1 MADKYLNADG
11 LTYYNQKINEKING
25 IAAAQGDGKSI
36 VATDGK
42 LAVSYGGQHIYAGE
56 EVVYE
61 FKSGNWEKHGDSW
74 LTVPQDT
81 MQAAGSGYYWGDY
94 YGNHDPSMGQTYS
107 DKQSYREFPAPN
119 TKISNF
125 DPLAEYKIRMIV
137 GLHGSHDP
145 VTVIDINKSYWHED
159 LYAYRSPGY
168 YLASSQGFIIPI
180 DDQPI
185 SADSTN
191 YLLVSFTETDK

>member
-61 FKSGNWEKHGDSW
+61 FKSGNWE
-74 LTVPQDT
+74 
-81 MQAAGSGYYWGDY
+81 AYGSTWVNQELYKLYNYY
-94 YGNHDPSMGQTYS
+94 
-107 DKQSYREFPAPN
+107 
-119 TKISNF
+119 
-125 DPLAEYKIRMIV
+125 
-137 GLHGSHDP
+137 
-145 VTVIDINKSYWHED
+145 
-159 LYAYRSPGY
+159 SPGNFRKRVNNETILDY
-168 YLASSQGFIIPI
+168 TAVLSSNQDDFPSSQ
-180 DDQPI
+180 
-185 SADSTN
+185 T
-191 YLLVSFTETDK
+191 

>member
-61 FKSGNWEKHGDSW
+61 FKSGNWENHSDWTK
-74 LTVPQDT
+74 VPQYNLLQTGWYSGGGMQKSDRTLDT
-81 MQAAGSGYYWGDY
+81 M
-94 YGNHDPSMGQTYS
+94 HDTYHVS
-107 DKQSYREFPAPN
+107 DKEITR
-119 TKISNF
+119 I
-125 DPLAEYKIRMIV
+125 
-137 GLHGSHDP
+137 
-145 VTVIDINKSYWHED
+145 
-159 LYAYRSPGY
+159 
-168 YLASSQGFIIPI
+168 
-180 DDQPI
+180 
-185 SADSTN
+185 
-191 YLLVSFTETDK
+191 

>member
-61 FKSGNWEKHGDSW
+61 FKSGNWENHPNW
-74 LTVPQDT
+74 TEVPQ
-81 MQAAGSGYYWGDY
+81 Y
-94 YGNHDPSMGQTYS
+94 NL
-107 DKQSYREFPAPN
+107 
-119 TKISNF
+119 I
-125 DPLAEYKIRMIV
+125 
-137 GLHGSHDP
+137 
-145 VTVIDINKSYWHED
+145 
-159 LYAYRSPGY
+159 
-168 YLASSQGFIIPI
+168 
-180 DDQPI
+180 
-185 SADSTN
+185 
-191 YLLVSFTETDK
+191 